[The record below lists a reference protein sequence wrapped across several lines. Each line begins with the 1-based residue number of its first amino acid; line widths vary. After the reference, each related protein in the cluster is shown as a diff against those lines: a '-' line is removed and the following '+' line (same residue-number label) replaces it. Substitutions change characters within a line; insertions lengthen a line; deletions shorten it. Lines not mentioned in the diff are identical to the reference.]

1 MTELPEERRWRQR
14 VPLTAV
20 RAALIFGLLS
30 LIVIEVAVAD
40 PPCTFDPGCRLPLGS
55 WQAAAAAG
63 LQFGVLAGIVLLPI
77 WPRIGVWL
85 GAVIALG
92 MSVPIV
98 EASAIP
104 AAWLLN
110 GVGFAAIGVVE
121 VAFRRRQGHIAAEWA
136 TSPETR
142 PILDAGRRPLRG
154 IVPAVIIGVLTV
166 AGCGVL
172 GYLYVTRV
180 AEIRAA
186 GSPADPS
193 WLAGVTGSLAV
204 IGTVITWV
212 ILRRGRARYR
222 LLRTPQPRT
231 RLRLGEV
238 GDVILVTTL
247 EDREF
252 RAPLGLLRD
261 LQPVRPGVRPEPK
274 RVLVDQPDVFAQ
286 PPPPPSERRVA
297 RGPLAWIDD
306 VWGGGEPITRAGRGG
321 AEVVAA
327 GQLTDGRSL
336 AVSHEGRWLISTLPL
351 RDPWTLRR
359 VRQWSTGVPDDE
371 LARE

>member
-14 VPLTAV
+14 VPLTAL
-20 RAALIFGLLS
+20 RGALIFGLVS
-30 LIVIEVAVAD
+30 LIVIELAVAD
-40 PPCTFDPGCRLPLGS
+40 PPCTFNPDCRLPLGS
-55 WQAAAAAG
+55 WQAAVAAG

-77 WPRIGVWL
+77 WPRIGIWL
-85 GAVIALG
+85 AAVIALG
-92 MSVPIV
+92 MSVPIL

-110 GVGFAAIGVVE
+110 GLGFAVIGIVDA
-121 VAFRRRQGHIAAEWA
+121 AFRRRQAQIAAEWA

-142 PILDAGRRPLRG
+142 PILDSGRRPLRS

-166 AGCGVL
+166 VGCGVL
-172 GYLYVTRV
+172 AYLYADRV
-180 AEIRAA
+180 SEIRAA
-186 GSPADPS
+186 ASSEDPS
-193 WLAGVTGSLAV
+193 WLAGVTGSIAV
-204 IGTVITWV
+204 IGTVIAWV
-212 ILRRGRARYR
+212 SLRRGRARYR

-274 RVLVDQPDVFAQ
+274 RVLVDLPDAFAQ
-286 PPPPPSERRVA
+286 PPPPPSKRRVA
-297 RGPLAWIDD
+297 RGPLALIDD

-336 AVSHEGRWLISTLPL
+336 AVSYEGRWLISTLPL

-359 VRQWSTGVPDDE
+359 ARQWSSGVPDE
-371 LARE
+371 MERE

>member
-14 VPLTAV
+14 VPLTAL
-20 RAALIFGLLS
+20 RGALIFGLVS
-30 LIVIEVAVAD
+30 LLVIEVVVAD
-40 PPCTFDPGCRLPLGS
+40 PPCTFNPDCRLPLGS
-55 WQAAAAAG
+55 WHAAVAAG

-77 WPRIGVWL
+77 WPRIGIWL
-85 GAVIALG
+85 AAVIALG

-98 EASAIP
+98 EASTIP

-121 VAFRRRQGHIAAEWA
+121 AAFRRRQARIAAEWA
-136 TSPETR
+136 TSLETR
-142 PILDAGRRPLRG
+142 PILDSGRPALRG

-166 AGCGVL
+166 VGCGVL
-172 GYLYVTRV
+172 GYLYADRV
-180 AEIRAA
+180 SEIRAA
-186 GSPADPS
+186 DLPEDPS
-193 WLAGVTGSLAV
+193 WLAGVTGSFAV
-204 IGTVITWV
+204 IGTVIAWV
-212 ILRRGRARYR
+212 ILRRGRARHR

-238 GDVILVTTL
+238 ADVILVTTL

-274 RVLVDQPDVFAQ
+274 RVLVDQPDAFAQ
-286 PPPPPSERRVA
+286 PPPPPSKRRVA
-297 RGPLAWIDD
+297 RGPLTVIDD

-336 AVSHEGRWLISTLPL
+336 AVSYEGRWLISTLPL

-359 VRQWSTGVPDDE
+359 ARQWSMGVPDE
-371 LARE
+371 VTPE